1 MNIEAAERL
10 ADAIKNHEAVP
21 KMPETGSLEEAY
33 ALQLAVTEKR
43 AMNGIGGIKAGV
55 TAEPVQQLFGL
66 NHALIAS
73 LYEDSK
79 YENNAKLPFLEGRG
93 VECEVAVII
102 DADGRPQQ
110 IAPAIELVYVKFAH
124 PEDMSVEN
132 LVIIN
137 LGADAYIV
145 GDFQPWQLEFNDLQ
159 ATLFFGDEAVNK
171 ANMSDA
177 IGGPESASKWIW
189 QEAAVRG
196 LNAGEGTPLLTG
208 ACGQVV
214 PGNSGSYRADYGP
227 LGDIV
232 FEIE

>member
-33 ALQLAVTEKR
+33 ALQVAVTEKR
-43 AMNGIGGIKAGV
+43 ATNGIGGIKAGV

-110 IAPAIELVYVKFAH
+110 IAPAIELVYVKFAQ

-132 LVIIN
+132 LVVIN

-145 GDFQPWQLEFNDLQ
+145 GDFQPWQPEFNDLQ
-159 ATLFFGDEAVNK
+159 ATLFFGDEVVNQ

-177 IGGPESASKWIW
+177 IGGPESASKWMW

-196 LNAGEGTPLLTG
+196 LNAGEGTLLLTG

>member
-21 KMPETGSLEEAY
+21 KMPETDSLEEAY
-33 ALQLAVTEKR
+33 AMQQAVTEKR
-43 AMNGIGGIKAGV
+43 ATDGIGGIKAGV
-55 TAEPVQQLFGL
+55 TAEPIQQLFGL
-66 NHALIAS
+66 DHALIAS

-110 IAPAIELVYVKFAH
+110 IAPAIELVYVKFAQ

-132 LVIIN
+132 LVVIN

-145 GDFQPWQLEFNDLQ
+145 GDFQPWQPEFNDLR
-159 ATLFFGDEAVNK
+159 ATLFFGDKVVNE

-177 IGGPESASKWIW
+177 IGGPESASKWMW
-189 QEAAVRG
+189 QEAGLRG
-196 LNAGEGTPLLTG
+196 LNAGEGSLLLTG

-227 LGDIV
+227 LGEIV